1 MSIFIYIYM
10 YIFICGYMY
19 VYVNICR
26 EMWSWGE
33 AHLKQPIFTSATCF
47 LAAKASFYHGFA
59 GIC

>member
-1 MSIFIYIYM
+1 MRL
-10 YIFICGYMY
+10 Y
-19 VYVNICR
+19 VRISKYNVNICR